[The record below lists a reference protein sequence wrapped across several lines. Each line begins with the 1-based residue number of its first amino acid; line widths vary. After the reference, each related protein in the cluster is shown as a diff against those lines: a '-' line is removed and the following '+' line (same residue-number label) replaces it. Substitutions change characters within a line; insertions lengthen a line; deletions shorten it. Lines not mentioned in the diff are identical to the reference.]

1 MCKYTSQNPYKLRS
15 YLNKI
20 YGVYFIGIGKSLKR
34 KRERNDGGGDIQFYA
49 SKI

>member
-1 MCKYTSQNPYKLRS
+1 VCKHTFWNPYKLQS
-15 YLNKI
+15 YLDKI
-20 YGVYFIGIGKSLKR
+20 YGVYLIGIGKSLKC